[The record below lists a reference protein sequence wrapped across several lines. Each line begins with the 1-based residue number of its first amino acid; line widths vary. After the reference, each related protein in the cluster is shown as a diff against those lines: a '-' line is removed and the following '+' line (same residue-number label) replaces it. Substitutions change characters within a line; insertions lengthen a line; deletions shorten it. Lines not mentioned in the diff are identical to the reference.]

1 MSSIDERE
9 KLLNDLMRK
18 EEELK
23 DNDSD
28 RIKTEGEMN
37 NTLNKLKF
45 IPSPAIFDEDM
56 EI

>member
-1 MSSIDERE
+1 MSSIDVRE
-9 KLLNDLMRK
+9 KLLNDLMRE

-45 IPSPAIFDEDM
+45 TPTPVIFDEDM

>member
-9 KLLNDLMRK
+9 KLLNDLMRE

-37 NTLNKLKF
+37 NTFNKLKF
-45 IPSPAIFDEDM
+45 TPSPVIFDEDM

>member
-9 KLLNDLMRK
+9 KLLNDLMRE

-23 DNDSD
+23 DNDFD

-45 IPSPAIFDEDM
+45 TLSPVIFDEDM